1 MVHFRQGISAQE
13 MAGLLNTKERN
24 VSEGAARD
32 LMHRLRECMRERTVQ
47 HFEGETEIDEMLL
60 RLNDGRQV
68 SILSAYN
75 RPTRCV
81 RFEIIE
87 RKGRRKPK
95 ANKREMFAFIRKTT
109 APGSIILTD
118 TDAATIGL
126 EKIGRKHG
134 RVNHKRFQFLYY
146 SDLQGALDKAIEVGT
161 NRVEGVHGFLRRTLR
176 IRNGISR
183 HHLERYLIEAMWRI
197 NHLHNLVE
205 TENFEGDE
213 RRNLSLMREV
223 LAGAAGRK
231 ITLKDLRGEPQ
242 QKRDKSSKRTRTAPA
257 PSDGKPE
264 QKTIAPNTTIV
275 PGVQQAEKDGAEVK
289 ADQPHPPKG
298 PNPVPASHEKP
309 TKDPMDLSKSNCD
322 GEPKI
327 AKGESDPPPRSHRRS
342 RVPSS
347 DKVFQ
352 PVLNLDRTAPAD
364 PLEEREQALV
374 A

>member
-1 MVHFRQGISAQE
+1 M
-13 MAGLLNTKERN
+13 
-24 VSEGAARD
+24 

-47 HFEGETEIDEMLL
+47 RFEGETEIDEMLL

-118 TDAATIGL
+118 TDAATTGL
-126 EKIGRKHG
+126 EKIGRQHG
-134 RVNHKRFQFLYY
+134 RVNHKKRQFLYY
-146 SDLQGALDKAIEVGT
+146 SDLRGVLDKAIEVGT
-161 NRVEGVHGFLRRTLR
+161 NRVEGVNGFLRRTLR
-176 IRNGISR
+176 IRNGVSR
-183 HHLERYLIEAMWRI
+183 HNLERYLAEAMWRI

-205 TENFEGDE
+205 SQNFEGDQ

-242 QKRDKSSKRTRTAPA
+242 QKRDKSSKRTRMAPVPA
-257 PSDGKPE
+257 GEKPE
-264 QKTIAPNTTIV
+264 QMTLAPNTPIA
-275 PGVQQAEKDGAEVK
+275 PGTQQAEKDGAEVK
-289 ADQPHPPKG
+289 ADQPRPPKG
-298 PNPVPASHEKP
+298 SNSVPASHENP
-309 TKDPMDLSKSNCD
+309 TKDPTDLSKSNRD
-322 GEPKI
+322 GEPKS
-327 AKGESDPPPRSHRRS
+327 AKGESDPPPRSHRR
-342 RVPSS
+342 RRGLPARQRALQRLLPL
-347 DKVFQ
+347 DK
-352 PVLNLDRTAPAD
+352 PAPAD
-364 PLEEREQALV
+364 PLEERDQALV